1 MENTA
6 VSTAPAATPVQD
18 NAELRAKVLLSIG
31 ELLPRVLKRELV
43 DVPENACLFDDL
55 GLTSA
60 GTLELILE
68 LEESLDIQVDVE
80 DINEDNLRSVASLA
94 DFVAGHV
101 IAED

>member
-1 MENTA
+1 MSDSA
-6 VSTAPAATPVQD
+6 VRTD
-18 NAELRAKVLLSIG
+18 AELRGQVLRSIG
-31 ELLPRVLKRELV
+31 DLLPRVLKRDIAE
-43 DVPENACLFDDL
+43 VPENACLFDDL

-80 DINEDNLRSVASLA
+80 EIGEDDLRSVASLA

-101 IAED
+101 IPED

>member
-1 MENTA
+1 MPDPA
-6 VSTAPAATPVQD
+6 VQTDTD
-18 NAELRAKVLLSIG
+18 LRGQVLRSIG
-31 ELLPRVLKRELV
+31 DLLPRVLKRELAE
-43 DVPENACLFDDL
+43 VPENACLFDDL

-80 DINEDNLRSVASLA
+80 EIGEDDLRSVASLA

>member
-1 MENTA
+1 MSDSA
-6 VSTAPAATPVQD
+6 VRTD
-18 NAELRAKVLLSIG
+18 AELRGRVLRSIG
-31 ELLPRVLKRELV
+31 DLLPRVLKRELAE
-43 DVPENACLFDDL
+43 VPENACLFDDL

-80 DINEDNLRSVASLA
+80 EIGEDDLRSVASLA

-101 IAED
+101 IPED